1 METIATIVLTAL
13 RLFFLLPSSAIVLA
27 SLISPLRNRFFL
39 YGPRAVGGGVQK
51 PGDKREKPRDA
62 LTSLNTLLDHLASY
76 QVPHG
81 YFFHFYVFSTTCSIF
96 WLSQLATGGS
106 AFRFMAQSLDDVQP
120 FSSARNQPS
129 MSSSQVY
136 FCLMLMLLQGS
147 RRLYECLTLTKG
159 SRSQMWIAHWLF
171 GLSFYAAI
179 NIAVWIEG
187 IRASSFPMILC
198 IIRRVMRY
206 GEAGGISIGSKIG
219 RYRCIVGSLLL
230 NHRLDVKWLTP
241 THSLH
246 NYSDGDAKGDC

>member
-27 SLISPLRNRFFL
+27 SLIPPLRNRFFV
-39 YGPRAVGGGVQK
+39 YGARAVGGGVPK
-51 PGDKREKPRDA
+51 PVDKQGQIRDA
-62 LTSLNTLLDHLASY
+62 ATGLNTLLDHLASY
-76 QVPHG
+76 QVSHG
-81 YFFHFYVFSTTCSIF
+81 YFLHFYVFSTICSIF
-96 WLSQLATGGS
+96 WLWQLATGGS
-106 AFRFMAQSLDDVQP
+106 AFRFMAQSLDDVQSS
-120 FSSARNQPS
+120 SSARNQPS

-147 RRLYECLTLTKG
+147 RRLYECLALTKG

-219 RYRCIVGSLLL
+219 RHGCIVGTLLL
-230 NHRLDVKWLTP
+230 NHRLDVKLLT
-241 THSLH
+241 TAHSLH
-246 NYSDGDAKGDC
+246 IYLDVGFER